1 MDKVPIEIPLQL
13 SLKIISFLAGKEI
26 KESNI
31 DTPSQLITLAVTE
44 YIRNF
49 RDNKQPG
56 QCDRYVDQE
65 TLTKIEEFLKTQPVK
80 NTFIA
85 NPQTVIK
92 LAIPIF
98 IRKFYD
104 DAQDGRYDKE

>member
-1 MDKVPIEIPLQL
+1 MEKVPVEIPLKL
-13 SLKIISFLAGKEI
+13 SLKIMSFLSGKEI

-49 RDNKQPG
+49 ENNKHLG
-56 QCDRYVDQE
+56 QYDRYVDLE

-85 NPQTVIK
+85 DPQMVIK
-92 LAIPIF
+92 LAVPMF

-104 DAQDGRYDKE
+104 EALDGRYDKE